1 MQTNKASDL
10 LDEIQYVLNQS
21 GVNLME
27 LSRVT
32 GVAYN
37 TLRALKAGE
46 ANPTI
51 RLLEK
56 VYDACGTT
64 EKPGKTCEDCEYCL
78 NFDTENNCYNCEHLP
93 GAWKEDPTACILHVQ
108 WEAEQ

>member
-1 MQTNKASDL
+1 MSTNKASDL
-10 LDEIQYVLNQS
+10 LDEIQHVLNQS
-21 GVNLME
+21 GVNLMR

-56 VYDACGTT
+56 IYDACGK
-64 EKPGKTCEDCEYCL
+64 EDQPGKTCEDCEYCI
-78 NFDTENNCYNCEHLP
+78 NFDTKNDCYNCEHLP
-93 GAWKEDPTACILHVQ
+93 GAWETDPTACILHVK
-108 WEAEQ
+108 WEVKE